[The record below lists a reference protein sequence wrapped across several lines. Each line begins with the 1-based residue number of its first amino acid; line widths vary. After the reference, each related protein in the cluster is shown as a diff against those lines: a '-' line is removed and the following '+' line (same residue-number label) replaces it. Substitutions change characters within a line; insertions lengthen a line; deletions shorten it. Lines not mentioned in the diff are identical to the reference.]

1 MSVVAGVFSWHSHC
15 DTVIF
20 YQHVC
25 GLLISNCFPSK
36 NIFSCSGIIVSPHNI
51 TFLLQVD
58 AETERE
64 ITFAE
69 ICEKSEKLSE
79 GLASQ
84 GITYGD
90 VVAICSE
97 NNLDYFW
104 IVLGVLRVGA
114 SCALLSPTY
123 TARKLYIFTASLCTN
138 KVAVQN
144 VSSKCKLRANKRNR
158 QGSNFDLNVVC
169 SYSHML

>member
-1 MSVVAGVFSWHSHC
+1 
-15 DTVIF
+15 
-20 YQHVC
+20 
-25 GLLISNCFPSK
+25 
-36 NIFSCSGIIVSPHNI
+36 
-51 TFLLQVD
+51 VD

-69 ICEKSEKLSE
+69 ICEKSEKLGK

-123 TARKLYIFTASLCTN
+123 TASKLYIVPAILCTSN
-138 KVAVQN
+138 VAVQN

-158 QGSNFDLNVVC
+158 QGSHFDLNVVY
-169 SYSHML
+169 SFSHMLQSKLIIFRKTVLWISMVISKVLHCMKYCQYFIKSAQLISYCR

>member
-1 MSVVAGVFSWHSHC
+1 M
-15 DTVIF
+15 
-20 YQHVC
+20 
-25 GLLISNCFPSK
+25 
-36 NIFSCSGIIVSPHNI
+36 
-51 TFLLQVD
+51 D

-69 ICEKSEKLSE
+69 ICEKSEKL
-79 GLASQ
+79 GRQLASQ

-123 TARKLYIFTASLCTN
+123 TASKLYIITVILCTS
-138 KVAVQN
+138 KVAVRN
-144 VSSKCKLRANKRNR
+144 VSSKCKLIANKRNR
-158 QGSNFDLNVVC
+158 QDLHFDLNVVY

>member
-1 MSVVAGVFSWHSHC
+1 M
-15 DTVIF
+15 
-20 YQHVC
+20 
-25 GLLISNCFPSK
+25 
-36 NIFSCSGIIVSPHNI
+36 
-51 TFLLQVD
+51 D

-69 ICEKSEKLSE
+69 ICEKSEKL
-79 GLASQ
+79 GKVLASQ

-123 TARKLYIFTASLCTN
+123 TARKLCIVTASLCTSN
-138 KVAVQN
+138 VAVQN
-144 VSSKCKLRANKRNR
+144 VGSKCKLRANKRNR
-158 QGSNFDLNVVC
+158 QGSHFDLNVVY
-169 SYSHML
+169 SYCHLLRSKLIVFRKTVLWFSIVVSNILHCMKYCQYFMKSTHLISYCR

>member
-1 MSVVAGVFSWHSHC
+1 M
-15 DTVIF
+15 
-20 YQHVC
+20 
-25 GLLISNCFPSK
+25 
-36 NIFSCSGIIVSPHNI
+36 
-51 TFLLQVD
+51 D

-69 ICEKSEKLSE
+69 ICEKSEKLGK

-123 TARKLYIFTASLCTN
+123 TASKLYIIIVILYTSKMT
-138 KVAVQN
+138 VQN

-158 QGSNFDLNVVC
+158 QDSHFDLNVVY

>member
-1 MSVVAGVFSWHSHC
+1 
-15 DTVIF
+15 
-20 YQHVC
+20 
-25 GLLISNCFPSK
+25 
-36 NIFSCSGIIVSPHNI
+36 
-51 TFLLQVD
+51 VD

-69 ICEKSEKLSE
+69 ICEKSEKLCKV
-79 GLASQ
+79 LASQ

-123 TARKLYIFTASLCTN
+123 TASKFHIITAMLCTS
-138 KVAVQN
+138 KVADQN
-144 VSSKCKLRANKRNR
+144 VSSKCKLRVNKRNR
-158 QGSNFDLNVVC
+158 QCSHFDLKVVY
-169 SYSHML
+169 SYSHILQSNLIIFRKTILWISSVIANILHCMKYCQSFIKSAHLDSYYRLYLYYIYIKR